1 MAKVQALAQFNKIN
15 KLFITVL
22 GMVEDLSM
30 LNNTHYLYK
39 EVEIDVDQER
49 IEGNYDNF
57 QIVPINS
64 GPLLITE
71 GTLNALAREK
81 IVEVYSLETQLSI
94 IAETL
99 ERIADSVGVE
109 CEQLKDMNDFIQ
121 EVKRANQIRK
131 DFYSTNSDYQ
141 YQSTDDVQNLLNQKY
156 EGGIRE
162 YEGTV
167 ASI

>member
-1 MAKVQALAQFNKIN
+1 MAKVKALAQFNKIN
-15 KLFITVL
+15 KSFITIL
-22 GMVEDLSM
+22 GMVDDLSL
-30 LNNTHYLYK
+30 LNNINYLYR
-39 EVEIDVDQER
+39 EVDIDVDQEK
-49 IEGNYDNF
+49 IEGDYDTF
-57 QIVPINS
+57 QIVSVNS

-81 IVEVYSLETQLSI
+81 IVEVYSLESQLSI

-99 ERIADSVGVE
+99 ERVADVVGVE
-109 CEQLKDMNDFIQ
+109 CEQLKEMNDFIQ

-131 DFYSTNSDYQ
+131 DFYSSNSDYQ
-141 YQSTDDVQNLLNQKY
+141 YQSTEDVQNLLNQKY

-162 YEGTV
+162 YEGTI